1 MNSTRKLEPNE
12 MILEMAIMN
21 TEVEIANATRKV
33 KHLVKLK
40 NDLEELLVDN
50 RNEIRRGE

>member
-40 NDLEELLVDN
+40 NDLEELLVDI

>member
-40 NDLEELLVDN
+40 NDLEELLVDI
-50 RNEIRRGE
+50 RNEIRRGG

>member
-40 NDLEELLVDN
+40 NDLEKLLVDI